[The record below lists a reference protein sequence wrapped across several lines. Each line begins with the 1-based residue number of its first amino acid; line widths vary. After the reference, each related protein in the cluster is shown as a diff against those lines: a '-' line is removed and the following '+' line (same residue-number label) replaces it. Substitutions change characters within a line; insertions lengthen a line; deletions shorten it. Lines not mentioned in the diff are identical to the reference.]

1 MTSASQYASLRL
13 AINFKGRRVMMPQP
27 QLNRPI
33 DPTSRSLSDSAQL
46 LVSLCKLI
54 SWLFGKLYSS
64 SIHCNG
70 EDWTNVNHL
79 YLFLPC
85 IVLGYFSK
93 AQNSQTDVCAQIFL
107 IKLQQVEFPDWIY
120 LGYFVFQGCQ
130 DSVEGSQ
137 RKIEVRNK
145 DDTGCNIHRLSTRAA
160 CRRALGQVSTPVDF
174 HQCSVS
180 NHLVLMLF
188 PKHSWK
194 TLFCLRVLSIFPDSS
209 TKLKWG
215 PFLRSYRYFSGF
227 PENFSEFEYFSDF
240 GVFFPIV
247 FFRSFEVYFSKYLK
261 IFPSVQWK
269 HIAKNEGANNECRNA
284 EMMKMLK
291 MATRSS
297 LCAGSRLLTSDLWR
311 VFKCLIRKG
320 LKKPLWMSYEGR
332 LKSHFTCLVSFFK
345 EGARCACHSLLYF

>member
-1 MTSASQYASLRL
+1 M
-13 AINFKGRRVMMPQP
+13 
-27 QLNRPI
+27 
-33 DPTSRSLSDSAQL
+33 
-46 LVSLCKLI
+46 
-54 SWLFGKLYSS
+54 
-64 SIHCNG
+64 
-70 EDWTNVNHL
+70 
-79 YLFLPC
+79 
-85 IVLGYFSK
+85 LGYFSK

>member
-1 MTSASQYASLRL
+1 MTSASQYASLQL
-13 AINFKGRRVMMPQP
+13 AINFKGQRVMMPQP

-174 HQCSVS
+174 RQYSVS
-180 NHLVLMLF
+180 NHLVLI

-194 TLFCLRVLSIFPDSS
+194 TWFSHTSKKVVPAVAGLSRQFWIFRRKIVWEREKYQDYTFMIYALLSGNFVVAICALFPQNFGDGIRRLSRF
-209 TKLKWG
+209 
-215 PFLRSYRYFSGF
+215 
-227 PENFSEFEYFSDF
+227 
-240 GVFFPIV
+240 
-247 FFRSFEVYFSKYLK
+247 
-261 IFPSVQWK
+261 
-269 HIAKNEGANNECRNA
+269 
-284 EMMKMLK
+284 
-291 MATRSS
+291 
-297 LCAGSRLLTSDLWR
+297 
-311 VFKCLIRKG
+311 
-320 LKKPLWMSYEGR
+320 
-332 LKSHFTCLVSFFK
+332 
-345 EGARCACHSLLYF
+345 

>member
-107 IKLQQVEFPDWIY
+107 IKLNSPTESIWDI
-120 LGYFVFQGCQ
+120 LYFKVAKTQWKGPNARLRWGIKTTP
-130 DSVEGSQ
+130 VI
-137 RKIEVRNK
+137 K
-145 DDTGCNIHRLSTRAA
+145 IHRLSTRAT
-160 CRRALGQVSTPVDF
+160 CRRGLVQVSSAV
-174 HQCSVS
+174 QCKQ
-180 NHLVLMLF
+180 
-188 PKHSWK
+188 P
-194 TLFCLRVLSIFPDSS
+194 P
-209 TKLKWG
+209 
-215 PFLRSYRYFSGF
+215 GF
-227 PENFSEFEYFSDF
+227 N
-240 GVFFPIV
+240 
-247 FFRSFEVYFSKYLK
+247 
-261 IFPSVQWK
+261 
-269 HIAKNEGANNECRNA
+269 ANPQA
-284 EMMKMLK
+284 
-291 MATRSS
+291 
-297 LCAGSRLLTSDLWR
+297 
-311 VFKCLIRKG
+311 
-320 LKKPLWMSYEGR
+320 
-332 LKSHFTCLVSFFK
+332 
-345 EGARCACHSLLYF
+345 